1 VYVVIGF
8 KTFHNTVVLNNFLN
22 SHTAIIT
29 RKIDYGELELS
40 FLFGKKK
47 GDTTRVLFATDMHGS
62 EGTWRKFLNA
72 SAMLKVNVAIC
83 GGDLTGKMI
92 VPIVQRKDEK
102 YDYYLMG
109 KVYTIDSDG
118 LEKAFKDIRGIG
130 YYPHQ
135 TDEYEYEE
143 MRANPKKVDQVFHDV
158 MTSTLE
164 RWFDLVREKVPSETR
179 VVVCPGNDDRTLVD
193 EIVESHKDVI
203 NGEGRVIEIDGSHE
217 MVSCGW
223 VNPSPWKTAREEE
236 EDKLEERL
244 ERYISLVKDVKSAI
258 FNFHA
263 PPFESKLD
271 EAPLLDKDLNPIIQG
286 GSVVMVP
293 VGSKAVRKMLEKYQ
307 PFLGLHGHIHESAG
321 SMKIGKTHCVNPGS
335 EYAEGII
342 RAFLIEFTGDKLSR
356 LQRIEG

>member
-1 VYVVIGF
+1 
-8 KTFHNTVVLNNFLN
+8 
-22 SHTAIIT
+22 
-29 RKIDYGELELS
+29 
-40 FLFGKKK
+40 
-47 GDTTRVLFATDMHGS
+47 MHGS

-72 SAMLKVNVAIC
+72 SAMLKVQVAIC

-92 VPIVQRKDEK
+92 VPIVERPGEK

-109 KVYTIDSDG
+109 AVHTIDSSG
-118 LEKAFKDIRGIG
+118 LDKAYKDIRGIG
-130 YYPHQ
+130 YYPHL
-135 TDEYEYEE
+135 TNEKEYEE
-143 MRANPKKVDQVFHDV
+143 MRASSKKVDEVFHNV
-158 MTSTLE
+158 MVSTLE
-164 RWFDLVREKVPSETR
+164 RWFNIIREKVPAETR

-193 EIVESHKDVI
+193 EMVDKHKDVM
-203 NGEGRVIEIDGSHE
+203 NGEGKVIEIDDAHE

-244 ERYISLVKDVKSAI
+244 ERYISQLKNMKNAI
-258 FNFHA
+258 FNLHA

-271 EAPLLDKDLNPIIQG
+271 EAPLLDEQLNPIVRG

-293 VGSKAVRKMLEKYQ
+293 VGSKAVRKMIEKYQ
-307 PFLGLHGHIHESAG
+307 PFLGLHGHIHESSG
-321 SMKIGKTHCVNPGS
+321 CIKIGRTHCVNPGS

-342 RAFLIEFTGDKLSR
+342 RAFLIEFKGEKLSR

>member
-1 VYVVIGF
+1 
-8 KTFHNTVVLNNFLN
+8 
-22 SHTAIIT
+22 
-29 RKIDYGELELS
+29 LS

-47 GDTTRVLFATDMHGS
+47 EENTKILFATDMHGS

-92 VPIVQRKDEK
+92 VPVVEGKDGK
-102 YDYYLMG
+102 YAYYLMG
-109 KVYTIDSDG
+109 KTHAVDSTG

-130 YYPHQ
+130 YYPHL
-135 TDEYEYEE
+135 TNESEYDEMKEDS
-143 MRANPKKVDQVFHDV
+143 KKVDQVFHDV
-158 MTSTLE
+158 MTSTLS
-164 RWFDLVREKVPSETR
+164 RWLDLIHEKVPSEIR

-193 EIVESHKDVI
+193 EMIDSHKDVI
-203 NGEGRVIEIDGSHE
+203 NGEGKVVDIDESHE
-217 MVSCGW
+217 MISCGW

-236 EDKLEERL
+236 EDKLEQRL
-244 ERYISLVKDVKSAI
+244 EGYISQLKNVKSAV

-263 PPFESKLD
+263 PPYQTKLD

-293 VGSKAVRKMLEKYQ
+293 VGSKAVKKMIEKHQ
-307 PFLGLHGHIHESAG
+307 PFLGLHGHIHEASGA
-321 SMKIGKTHCVNPGS
+321 MKIGRTYCINPGS

-342 RAFLIEFTGDKLSR
+342 RAFLIEFKGEKLVK